1 LCSAVFDCTPSEPF
15 EFHTRHRLGTPSELR
30 AAGQGSCLPVVA
42 TFRHWPSTHPEM
54 PTCGEPHRRNQRT
67 HEQLMDIS
75 FIMREPAKLN
85 SLRDELREMIWL
97 ALIVGGLSLLGVG
110 LAVALALTI
119 ERLPA
124 VATL

>member
-1 LCSAVFDCTPSEPF
+1 
-15 EFHTRHRLGTPSELR
+15 
-30 AAGQGSCLPVVA
+30 
-42 TFRHWPSTHPEM
+42 
-54 PTCGEPHRRNQRT
+54 
-67 HEQLMDIS
+67 MDIS